1 MKWFIAQGTLNF
13 VNKKLSLRN
22 TQFHKGLI
30 RRKLA
35 NKL

>member
-1 MKWFIAQGTLNF
+1 MKYFIARATLNF
-13 VNKKLSLRN
+13 VNKKLTCRY